1 MHALVHNRTQLEKIY
16 FSGYNY
22 YSNLNIKEKKSVNL
36 TVTQNVKGFMLK
48 SNVVLI
54 LF

>member
-16 FSGYNY
+16 FRGYNY
-22 YSNLNIKEKKSVNL
+22 YSNLNIKEKTVNL